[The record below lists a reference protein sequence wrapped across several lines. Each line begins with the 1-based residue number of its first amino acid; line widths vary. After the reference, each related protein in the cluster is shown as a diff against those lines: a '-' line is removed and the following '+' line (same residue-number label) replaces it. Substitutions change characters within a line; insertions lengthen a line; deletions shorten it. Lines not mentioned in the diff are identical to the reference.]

1 MAVQVVDFLGVHVK
15 YEALLTY
22 PTLRELAKHILHL
35 LNTPEICPIGAMAR
49 KDTGVVNH
57 TFSAQ
62 QSNLT

>member
-35 LNTPEICPIGAMAR
+35 LNTPEICPIGPMAR
-49 KDTGVVNH
+49 KDTGVRIPYLLCAAVK
-57 TFSAQ
+57 F
-62 QSNLT
+62 